1 MLSKTQNRLLAL
13 ALIGAATRFH
23 AQSPAPNQDGN
34 TAPRLPNFDN
44 MQGRRPYTRPQPGT
58 NGIPALE
65 PTSAAP
71 PAGTQPEPAGVTD
84 APQSTQSSYTPQPTA
99 PARRA
104 SVSYTGGQLAIVAS
118 NSSLN
123 QILRD
128 VSRSANIKITGG
140 VAEER
145 VFGKYG
151 PGTLLEVLSA
161 LLDGTSSNMML
172 IQGSSDHASELI
184 LSTRTG
190 GPTPPSPNSAAFDT
204 RNDDQAAPP
213 QAMASPGSQS
223 EPSRDVPAGT
233 PPPPASADGGTPP
246 SSSSNTNSTDPSSNG
261 VKTPQQIFDE
271 LMKLRQQNQ
280 QH

>member
-13 ALIGAATRFH
+13 ALFTAATWFH
-23 AQSPAPNQDGN
+23 AQSPAPNQDGT

-58 NGIPALE
+58 NGIPALD

-71 PAGTQPEPAGVTD
+71 AAETQPEPAAATG
-84 APQSTQSSYTPQPTA
+84 AALSTYTPQPAT

-151 PGTLLEVLSA
+151 PGTPLEVLSE

-172 IQGSSDHASELI
+172 IQGSSDRASELV

-190 GPTPPSPNSAAFDT
+190 GPTPPSPNSAAFDN
-204 RNDDQAAPP
+204 RNDDQASPP
-213 QAMASPGSQS
+213 QSMPLPGSQS
-223 EPSRDVPAGT
+223 EPSRDVPAGA
-233 PPPPASADGGTPP
+233 PAPASADGSKSPSDGT
-246 SSSSNTNSTDPSSNG
+246 NTNSTDPSSNG